1 MSIRVLPSN
10 LVNQIAA
17 GEVIER
23 PASAVKELVEN
34 ALDAGATRI
43 EVTLKAGGKTLIA
56 VEDNGKGMDAEDLAL
71 AVERHATSKLPSDD
85 LFNVQFLGFR
95 GEALPSIA
103 SVAKMKIT
111 TRQESAENGWE
122 LEIKGG
128 AKGEVRPCSRARGTR
143 IEVRDLFFATPA
155 RLKFLKADS
164 AEAGAC
170 ADIISRIALANPEV
184 AFYLYVDEKKKIAL
198 PAANGDF
205 FDARLRRA
213 AEVMGR
219 EFSEN
224 ALEVKGERDG
234 MKLSGLVSLPT
245 YNKANTLS
253 QYLFVNN
260 RPVRDKLLLGALKGA
275 YAGVL
280 ENSRYPACALFLE
293 VEPMYV
299 DVNVHPAKAEVRFFD
314 QQGVRSLLVGAVR
327 SALLAGDKRSAVS
340 VVCPTEAQMEA
351 SLRAGYVPLCTRP
364 ALGGYPRS
372 FGQTAQ
378 TGQVDLAALTDDFVP
393 GQEGLD
399 GAAVLG
405 GGLNGACGGMESFAA
420 DVAVGGVLREPEYTD
435 AGSGRDYGT
444 DAGFATGRGGV
455 NGGYYG
461 AGMGIGIDAGTAY
474 GADRRFTAFQ
484 GRPGSAGGGRG
495 SGVLPELERKF
506 SVRVEEPAAGA
517 EDEAG
522 PLGVA
527 KAQFHDTYILAQ
539 AEDALILVDQHAA
552 HERIVLERLKAAM
565 AAGERLPSQ
574 LLLLPEVVD
583 LSLTQKAALAG
594 EFESLAKLGLVLE
607 DFGAGVMVREV
618 PALLKD
624 AAIKK
629 MVADLADEMTEWGAT
644 TVVEDKI
651 NHIAATMACHGSV
664 RAGRRLNIAE
674 MNHLLREMERT
685 PHSAQCNHGRPTYVR
700 LEVADLERLFHR

>member
-327 SALLAGDKRSAVS
+327 SALLAGDKRSADK
-340 VVCPTEAQMEA
+340 
-351 SLRAGYVPLCTRP
+351 
-364 ALGGYPRS
+364 
-372 FGQTAQ
+372 
-378 TGQVDLAALTDDFVP
+378 VDLAALTDDFVP

-399 GAAVLG
+399 GAAVPG
-405 GGLNGACGGMESFAA
+405 GGLNGACGGTESFAA
-420 DVAVGGVLREPEYTD
+420 DVAAGGVLREPEHTD
-435 AGSGRDYGT
+435 AGSGRDYGRDAGFGT

-461 AGMGIGIDAGTAY
+461 AGMGTGIDAGTAY

-607 DFGAGVMVREV
+607 DFGTGVMVREV

-629 MVADLADEMTEWGAT
+629 MVADLADEMAEWGAT

>member
-128 AKGEVRPCSRARGTR
+128 AKGEVRPCSRAKGTR

-327 SALLAGDKRSAVS
+327 SALLAGDKRSADK
-340 VVCPTEAQMEA
+340 
-351 SLRAGYVPLCTRP
+351 
-364 ALGGYPRS
+364 
-372 FGQTAQ
+372 
-378 TGQVDLAALTDDFVP
+378 VDLAALTDDFVP
-393 GQEGLD
+393 GQERLD
-399 GAAVLG
+399 GAAVPG
-405 GGLNGACGGMESFAA
+405 GGLNGACGGTESFAA
-420 DVAVGGVLREPEYTD
+420 DVAAGGVLREPEYTD
-435 AGSGRDYGT
+435 AGSGRDYGRDAGFGT

-461 AGMGIGIDAGTAY
+461 AGMGTGIDAGTAY

-583 LSLTQKAALAG
+583 LSLTQKAALTG

-629 MVADLADEMTEWGAT
+629 MVADLADEMAEWGAT